1 MNKQQ
6 LASLIWDY
14 CNGLRGSISTVEYK
28 DVILGFIFY
37 RYLSECEEK
46 DLLSMDWTYEDMETD
61 LNEEDEETVKH
72 CQSKWGY
79 FIKYDYLFSTWY
91 KNLENDFNVSI
102 VTDALSA
109 FTRNIDNDY
118 RKGYVETRKRLSESR
133 LSYGIYVCRK
143 RYSFY
148 SDKR

>member
-91 KNLENDFNVSI
+91 KKLETDFNVSL
-102 VTDALSA
+102 VTDALPPNWLRDLLRDTTVYPLTSFGLLTLKRA
-109 FTRNIDNDY
+109 
-118 RKGYVETRKRLSESR
+118 RKSLR
-133 LSYGIYVCRK
+133 
-143 RYSFY
+143 
-148 SDKR
+148 